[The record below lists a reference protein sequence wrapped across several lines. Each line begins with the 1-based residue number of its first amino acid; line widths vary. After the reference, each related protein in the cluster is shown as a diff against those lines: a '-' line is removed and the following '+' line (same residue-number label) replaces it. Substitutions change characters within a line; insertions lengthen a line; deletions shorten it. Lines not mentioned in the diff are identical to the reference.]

1 MARVSPIEFI
11 DQVKAETSK
20 VTWPTRKETFGTTM
34 MVVLM
39 TTILSVFFLGVDQLL
54 GNAVRMLL
62 KAF

>member
-1 MARVSPIEFI
+1 MARVSPGEFI
-11 DQVKAETSK
+11 AQVRTETSK
-20 VTWPTRKETFGTTM
+20 VTWPTRKETLGTTM

>member
-1 MARVSPIEFI
+1 MARVSPGEFI
-11 DQVKAETSK
+11 AQVRTETSK
-20 VTWPTRKETFGTTM
+20 VTWPSRKETLGTTM

>member
-1 MARVSPIEFI
+1 MARVSPGEFI
-11 DQVKAETSK
+11 AQVRTEMSK
-20 VTWPTRKETFGTTM
+20 VTWPSRKETLGTTM